1 MPRPRFQ
8 FSIRWMLVAIA
19 FISVLGSHVF
29 TSWKLKQS
37 REEVGRMATELG
49 RLTISNP
56 DTLNVLELPTYE
68 DMTWR
73 WRVHV
78 PSATKYRLLISTQ
91 EIPSTGVPSDHGSS
105 ELAPGEYIVTA
116 AVRRD
121 RLGRWRL
128 TLVQQ
133 NGTIGMVI
141 PEEHANWLTDGPG
154 YSTERA
160 GSGASV
166 AATSDEPFVF
176 LRLNCM
182 QKTPGGGGVS
192 APPGARTEGIMIW
205 VDEKPMGAPSVPAP
219 VNGPTGESET

>member
-1 MPRPRFQ
+1 MPHPRFQ

-49 RLTISNP
+49 RLTILNP
-56 DTLNVLELPTYE
+56 NTLNVLALPTFE

-78 PSATKYRLLISTQ
+78 PSATKYRVLVSTQ
-91 EIPSTGVPSDHGSS
+91 EIPSSGIPSDHGTT
-105 ELAPGEYIVTA
+105 ELAPGEYIVTV

-128 TLVQQ
+128 TLIQQ
-133 NGTIGMVI
+133 DGAIGMVI
-141 PEEHANWLTDGPG
+141 PEEQAKWLTDGPG
-154 YSTERA
+154 YSTEQA
-160 GSGASV
+160 GNGASV
-166 AATSDEPFVF
+166 AATSDEPFVL

-182 QKTPGGGGVS
+182 QKTQGGGGVS
-192 APPGARTEGIMIW
+192 APPGAHTDGIMIW
-205 VDEKPMGAPSVPAP
+205 VDERPFGAPSVPP
-219 VNGPTGESET
+219 TVNGPIGGGGT

>member
-1 MPRPRFQ
+1 M
-8 FSIRWMLVAIA
+8 IVAIA
-19 FISVLGSHVF
+19 FTSVLGSHVF

-49 RLTISNP
+49 RLTISDPN
-56 DTLNVLELPTYE
+56 TLNVVALPTYE

-78 PSATKYRLLISTQ
+78 PLATKYRLLVSTQ
-91 EIPSTGVPSDHGSS
+91 EIPSSGIPSDHGCS

-121 RLGRWRL
+121 RLGQWRL
-128 TLVQQ
+128 TLAQQ
-133 NGTIGMVI
+133 NGAIGMVI
-141 PEEHANWLTDGPG
+141 PEEQAKWLTDSPG
-154 YSTERA
+154 YSTQQA
-160 GSGASV
+160 GSGASE
-166 AATSDEPFVF
+166 AAASDAPFVF

-192 APPGARTEGIMIW
+192 APPGARTDGIMVW
-205 VDEKPMGAPSVPAP
+205 VDEKPLGAPSVPATG
-219 VNGPTGESET
+219 NGPTDGGET